1 MERYKVT
8 KSFGA
13 QGANE
18 KFYKISMNGSYG
30 YDGMNTE
37 KYNKIKFCNKSK
49 TYQAIISDTYLNGM
63 NTEKYNK
70 IKFCNKSKTYQAI
83 ISDTYLNARKI
94 ADNIYLVN
102 QQPKN

>member
-1 MERYKVT
+1 
-8 KSFGA
+8 
-13 QGANE
+13 
-18 KFYKISMNGSYG
+18 MNGSYG
-30 YDGMNTE
+30 YD
-37 KYNKIKFCNKSK
+37 
-49 TYQAIISDTYLNGM
+49 GM

-102 QQPKN
+102 QQPKNYKCKTCLQEAFWTLDNAKFWYYKKRFGHQIMLSFGI